1 MINNITPYININS
14 VNKYDNTDKIE
25 IDFNVSE
32 DNPEIFLLTMIAF
45 KNLYSYEI
53 EDKGEGRWIGL
64 LVELTEK
71 ITNFSYESDL
81 YGDGL
86 HRLTTEDI
94 ANNKALGITDDK
106 TLLLW
111 VKAEDIT
118 NSTILKLYKHTEEE
132 TPIEEEVP
140 AETEEETPTTEGEG
154 ETPTEPV
161 TPVEP
166 VLVGTVLFTL
176 EGTINPY
183 LDDNFRKL
191 KFNLQEQEFPY
202 FSDNDLMYLLEEYEG
217 VTEAS
222 YEGCLIKAQNDSIKL
237 GPINTPSNEEY
248 WLRRAEHFHL
258 KLLAEQRLEAKRK
271 NGNYGSCIVFKR
283 SDGR

>member
-1 MINNITPYININS
+1 MISNITPYINLNS

-32 DNPEIFLLTMIAF
+32 DNPEIFLLTIIAF

-71 ITNFSYESDL
+71 ITSFSYESDL

-86 HRLTTEDI
+86 HRLTIDDI
-94 ANNKALGITDDK
+94 ANNKALGITEDNK
-106 TLLLW
+106 FLLW

-132 TPIEEEVP
+132 TPT
-140 AETEEETPTTEGEG
+140 ETEGEEET
-154 ETPTEPV
+154 PV

>member
-1 MINNITPYININS
+1 MINNITPYINLNT
-14 VNKYDNTDKIE
+14 VNKFDNTNRVE

-32 DNPEIFLLTMIAF
+32 ENPEIFFLTIAAM
-45 KNLYSYEI
+45 KNLFSYEI

-71 ITNFSYESDL
+71 ITSFSYESDL
-81 YGDGL
+81 YETGL
-86 HRLTTEDI
+86 HRLTIDDI

-106 TLLLW
+106 TFLLW
-111 VKAEDIT
+111 VKAENIT
-118 NSTILKLYKHTEEE
+118 NETVLKLYKHEE
-132 TPIEEEVP
+132 PIEPVE
-140 AETEEETPTTEGEG
+140 
-154 ETPTEPV
+154 PTE
-161 TPVEP
+161 PVEP

-176 EGTINPY
+176 EGGINPY
-183 LDDNFRKL
+183 LDENFRKL

-202 FSDNDLMYLLEEYEG
+202 FSDNDLMYLLEEYES
-217 VTEAS
+217 VIAAS

-258 KLLAEQRLEAKRK
+258 KLLEEQRLEARK
-271 NGNYGSCIVFKR
+271 NRGNYGSCVVFKR